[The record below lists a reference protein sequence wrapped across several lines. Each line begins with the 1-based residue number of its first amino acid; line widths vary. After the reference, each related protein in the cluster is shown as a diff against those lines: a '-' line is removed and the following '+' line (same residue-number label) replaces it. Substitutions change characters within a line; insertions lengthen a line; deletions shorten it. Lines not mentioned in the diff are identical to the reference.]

1 MSECC
6 LKLKDN
12 EYLCTKKFKPKEEG
26 RYISILTAETLED
39 LINYALTYKYD
50 FELPKGYSYKILY
63 SIVCTTGNFMPEIKE
78 QSNCNGCIIY
88 STFNKKNAENEFKKI
103 TKLIKNNHRTLNK
116 NHFCWHTEDYAINQ
130 IIHSYDLV
138 ESFVILKEQKVIR

>member
-1 MSECC
+1 MSENC

-12 EYLCTKKFKPKEEG
+12 EYLCTKNFKPKKEG
-26 RYISILTAETLED
+26 RYIPILTAETLED

-50 FELPKGYSYKILY
+50 FEMPKGYKRKTVY
-63 SIVCTTGNFMPEIKE
+63 SIVCTTGNFMPETRE

-88 STFNKKNAENEFKKI
+88 SSFNRKNTENEFKKI
-103 TKLIKNNHRTLNK
+103 TRLLKSNHKYIYK

-130 IIHSYDLV
+130 IVHSYDLV
-138 ESFVILKEQKVIR
+138 ESYIILKD